1 MSDWLQIEFSL
12 PGDDTP
18 RAETL
23 LDNLGALSVTIVD
36 AGDEPLLEPVPG
48 STPVWEQ
55 TTVRALLPLD
65 SDPLSLKKQLAA
77 ELECLHFHSEII
89 KDQDWE
95 RAWMDDFKAMRFGKR
110 LWVCP
115 SWQEPPE
122 PDAINLMLDPGL
134 AFGTGTHATTALC
147 LEWLD
152 ANPPIDL
159 TLIDYGCGS
168 GILSLAALKLGAK
181 KVHAVD
187 IDELALQASRTNAI
201 NNKIPSSHLL
211 LSQPEQRESTAPIDL
226 LVANILCGPLIE
238 LAPNIAR
245 QVKLGGAIILS
256 GILEDQAEQIIEA
269 YEQWFEPLT
278 LKEKEGWILAHGL
291 RRDIKAANNVR

>member
-1 MSDWLQIEFSL
+1 MSGWLQIEFSL

-23 LDNLGALSVTIVD
+23 LNSLGALSVTILD
-36 AGDEPLLEPVPG
+36 AGDEPLLGPAPG

-65 SDPLSLKKQLAA
+65 ANRSSLKKQLAA
-77 ELECLHFHSEII
+77 ELECSHFHSEII

-115 SWQEPPE
+115 SWLEPPE

-181 KVHAVD
+181 KVRAVD
-187 IDELALQASRTNAI
+187 IDELALQASRANAI
-201 NNKIPSSHLL
+201 NNKIPSSILL
-211 LSQPEQRESTAPIDL
+211 LSQPEQLENTPVDL
-226 LVANILCGPLIE
+226 VMANILCGPLIE
-238 LAPNIAR
+238 LAPSMVDKI
-245 QVKLGGAIILS
+245 KFGGSIILS
-256 GILEDQAEQIIEA
+256 GILKDQAEQITHA
-269 YEQWFEPLT
+269 YQHWFESLI
-278 LKEKEGWILAHGL
+278 LKELDGWILLHGL
-291 RRDIKAANNVR
+291 NRNNNAVEHVR

>member
-1 MSDWLQIEFSL
+1 MSDWLQIEFGL

-18 RAETL
+18 RAEAL
-23 LDNLGALSVTIVD
+23 LDSLGALSVTLVD

-65 SDPLSLKKQLAA
+65 SDPSSLHKRLTT

-115 SWQEPPE
+115 SWLEPPE
-122 PDAINLMLDPGL
+122 PDAINLMRDPGL

-181 KVHAVD
+181 KVDAVD
-187 IDELALQASRTNAI
+187 IDELALQASRTNAM
-201 NNKIPSSHLL
+201 NNKIPSSHLS
-211 LSQPEQRESTAPIDL
+211 LSQPEQLENTPVDL
-226 LVANILCGPLIE
+226 VMANILCGPLVE
-238 LAPNIAR
+238 LAPSIVDR
-245 QVKLGGAIILS
+245 IKFGGSIILS
-256 GILEDQAEQIIEA
+256 GILKDQAEQITHT
-269 YEQWFEPLT
+269 YQHWFESLA
-278 LKEKEGWILAHGL
+278 LKERDGWILLHGL
-291 RRDIKAANNVR
+291 NRNNNAVKHVR

>member
-1 MSDWLQIEFSL
+1 LSGWLQIEFSL

-23 LDNLGALSVTIVD
+23 LNSLGALSVTILD
-36 AGDEPLLEPVPG
+36 AGDEPLLEPAPG

-65 SDPLSLKKQLAA
+65 ANPSSLKKQLAA
-77 ELECLHFHSEII
+77 ELECSHFHSEII

-115 SWQEPPE
+115 SWLEPPE

-181 KVHAVD
+181 KVRAVD
-187 IDELALQASRTNAI
+187 IDELALQASRANAI
-201 NNKIPSSHLL
+201 NNKIPSSLLL
-211 LSQPEQRESTAPIDL
+211 LSQPEQLENTPVDL
-226 LVANILCGPLIE
+226 VMANILCGPLIE
-238 LAPNIAR
+238 LAPSMVDKI
-245 QVKLGGAIILS
+245 KFGGSIILS
-256 GILEDQAEQIIEA
+256 GILKDQAEQITHA
-269 YEQWFEPLT
+269 YQHGFESLV
-278 LKEKEGWILAHGL
+278 LKERDGWLLLHGL
-291 RRDIKAANNVR
+291 NRNNNAVEHVR

>member
-1 MSDWLQIEFSL
+1 MSGWLQIEFSL

-23 LDNLGALSVTIVD
+23 LDSLGALSVTILD
-36 AGDEPLLEPVPG
+36 AGDEPLLEPAPG

-65 SDPLSLKKQLAA
+65 ANPSSLKKQLAA
-77 ELECLHFHSEII
+77 ELECSHFHSEII

-115 SWQEPPE
+115 SWLEPPE

-187 IDELALQASRTNAI
+187 IDELALQACRANAI
-201 NNKIPSSHLL
+201 NNKIASSHLQ
-211 LSQPEQRESTAPIDL
+211 LSLPEQLESTPVN
-226 LVANILCGPLIE
+226 LVMANILCGPLIE
-238 LAPNIAR
+238 LAPSIVDRIKFA
-245 QVKLGGAIILS
+245 GSIILS
-256 GILEDQAEQIIEA
+256 GILKDQAEQITHA
-269 YEQWFEPLT
+269 YQHWFESLV
-278 LKEKEGWILAHGL
+278 LKEQDGWILLHGL
-291 RRDIKAANNVR
+291 NRNNNAVEHVR